1 MPGPAAMMGALHVCP
16 QVTVVGIVPIPHV
29 CGPVIATAAT
39 VLMSGPPA
47 AVIGDMAVCIGPPD
61 SVALACFTVLS
72 QNKPTACMGDMSGH
86 GGSIVLGIPTILVG

>member
-47 AVIGDMAVCIGPPD
+47 
-61 SVALACFTVLS
+61 LL
-72 QNKPTACMGDMSGH
+72 
-86 GGSIVLGIPTILVG
+86 